1 MDLTNKYIPREY
13 LALRINYCKKQLDE
27 LPVVRIH
34 AHTVNGIQTQQAVV
48 GSHKYMLDSPSG
60 QKNYHIKL
68 VRDSIASN
76 LRIYEE
82 IWKRNFI
89 GLPPLECEPQKVIR
103 SFCTS
108 EGKQVTMDKAFFDS
122 LKNDANK
129 KHPKYKNNFFN
140 GVYYR
145 SAAERD
151 IAIYYTEMG
160 IPFKY
165 EPEIN
170 IAGLTKSINP
180 DFILYIEELDNCKIH
195 EHLGIKESVDY
206 LRDTKIKY
214 CNYSA
219 AGLIPELDI
228 LFTHDKEDTPF
239 DIRYLTAKLN
249 SAIYGTMICH
259 EFDV

>member
-1 MDLTNKYIPREY
+1 MNLTNKYIPREY
-13 LALRINYCKKQLDE
+13 LALKINYCKKQLNE
-27 LPVVRIH
+27 LPVVKMH
-34 AHTVNGIQTQQAVV
+34 THTVKGIKTQQVVV
-48 GSHKYMLDSPSG
+48 GNHKYLLNSPFG
-60 QKNYHIKL
+60 QKYYQIKL
-68 VRDSIASN
+68 IRDSIESN
-76 LRIYEE
+76 LRIYNE
-82 IWKRNFI
+82 IWNRSFI
-89 GLPPLECEPQKVIR
+89 GLPPPECEPQKVKRTIYTR
-103 SFCTS
+103 D
-108 EGKQVTMDKAFFDS
+108 GNKVVMDRAFFDS

-129 KHPKYKNNFFN
+129 KHPKYKSNLFN
-140 GVYYR
+140 GIYYR

-165 EPEIN
+165 EPEITIPGLN
-170 IAGLTKSINP
+170 ITINP
-180 DFILYIEELDNCKIH
+180 DFVLYIEELDNCKIH

-214 CNYSA
+214 GNYSA